1 MEPLIYAALLALA
14 SYLLFLPGIIKFFTV
29 LGLLLGASRY
39 AFKVAAL
46 ASRGVLHSRDYTN
59 ALTDPDWKVLPWKF
73 FVVLVIHTLV
83 VGFLASRNEWLGLLG
98 MLASSLAMPA
108 TLMVLIQS
116 SSLRAALN
124 PFELLGTMADIG
136 AQYLLLCLFLFLLHA
151 GFPKAVQLLLP
162 ITPSWMLLPMLV
174 FCAVYFLWVMAALI
188 GYVMYQHHGALDI
201 DLLREP
207 EPDAA
212 SAAARPVKTE
222 AQVRDAEVSAL
233 VQKSDLKEAASGV
246 LA

>member
-1 MEPLIYAALLALA
+1 M
-14 SYLLFLPGIIKFFTV
+14 
-29 LGLLLGASRY
+29 
-39 AFKVAAL
+39 AAL

-73 FVVLVIHTLV
+73 FGVLVVHGMLI
-83 VGFLASRNEWLGLLG
+83 GFLGRQSEVLGIVASLI
-98 MLASSLAMPA
+98 SSLLLPA
-108 TLMVLIQS
+108 TLAVLIQS
-116 SSLRAALN
+116 FSLRAALS
-124 PFELLGTMADIG
+124 PFELLATMTAIG
-136 AQYLLLCLFLFLLHA
+136 AQYLLLCLFLFLLQQ
-151 GFPKAVQLLLP
+151 GFPQALGMLLP
-162 ITPSWMLLPMLV
+162 ITQRALLLPVGV
-174 FCAVYFLWVMAALI
+174 FAAVYFLWVMASLI
-188 GYVMYQHHGALDI
+188 GYVMYQHHGALEI

>member
-1 MEPLIYAALLALA
+1 MDAH
-14 SYLLFLPGIIKFFTV
+14 
-29 LGLLLGASRY
+29 
-39 AFKVAAL
+39 
-46 ASRGVLHSRDYTN
+46 HSK

-73 FVVLVIHTLV
+73 FGVLVVHGMLI
-83 VGFLASRNEWLGLLG
+83 GFLGRQSEVLGIVASLI
-98 MLASSLAMPA
+98 SSLLLPA

-116 SSLRAALN
+116 FSLRAALS
-124 PFELLGTMADIG
+124 PFELLATMTAIG
-136 AQYLLLCLFLFLLHA
+136 AQYLLLCLFLFLLQQA
-151 GFPKAVQLLLP
+151 RGILLP
-162 ITPSWMLLPMLV
+162 ITPRALLLPVGV
-174 FCAVYFLWVMAALI
+174 FAAVYFLWVMASLI
-188 GYVMYQHHGALDI
+188 GYVMYQHHGALEI

>member
-1 MEPLIYAALLALA
+1 MSTRSPALAAGREAEDDRPAIAPFWHRLNSFFLFPFQMEPLIYAALLALA

-29 LGLLLGASRY
+29 LGLVLGASRY

-73 FVVLVIHTLV
+73 FGVLVVHGMLI
-83 VGFLASRNEWLGLLG
+83 GFLGRQSEVMGIVASLI
-98 MLASSLAMPA
+98 SS
-108 TLMVLIQS
+108 
-116 SSLRAALN
+116 
-124 PFELLGTMADIG
+124 
-136 AQYLLLCLFLFLLHA
+136 
-151 GFPKAVQLLLP
+151 LLLP
-162 ITPSWMLLPMLV
+162 VGV
-174 FCAVYFLWVMAALI
+174 FAAVYFLWVMASLI
-188 GYVMYQHHGALDI
+188 GYVMYQHHGALEI

-212 SAAARPVKTE
+212 SAAARRVKPE